1 MIDRTPSASRTEGCP
16 AAVEPKAVCPRM
28 RPAANT
34 YESNIDGLRAVAV
47 LGVLAFHAFPR
58 LLPGGFVGVDVFF
71 VISGYLIT
79 GILHRE
85 MTHGTF
91 SLAKFYE
98 RRARRILPALILVC
112 LTTTVACW
120 FILLPDAFEKY
131 GQSLIAVGL
140 FGANYFFLR
149 SSGYFDGASHEKPLL
164 HTWSLG
170 VEEQF
175 YLAWPLLML
184 AMLAL
189 LRRERAPVM
198 AVGLVLLASLA
209 YSEFLV
215 RVNEN
220 AAFFSTF
227 SRAWQLAAG
236 ALLALSPAGKLLGR
250 TAHGRDIASVA
261 GLALIAAAFFLLSED
276 SSFPGIAALV
286 PTVGASLVIMAG
298 ASSLGGRML
307 SASALVRIGLV
318 SYPLYLWHWPILAL
332 HRYETGAPPEPG
344 VALLALGASYLLA
357 EITYRFVERPI
368 RSPAQR
374 LPRTTRRVLVSSA
387 AALSASII
395 VGAALK
401 ATKGW
406 PARLDGETRAV
417 YEALSQGNPRRPYCD
432 GYDNAFRNDASCNF
446 GVAKPQGASFDIVV
460 FGDSNAD
467 HWVPMLEDYARRN
480 NLSGRQVTQSACGP
494 VLGSDHPH
502 FSRSRN
508 QDCATYH
515 QTVVD
520 FLERNP
526 GTKIVVLAGNWSAY
540 DTKLRRNGVDLGKA
554 AEAAADK
561 AAEPGTLKWFIAATL
576 AHVRSRGPDVLVIAS
591 IPHIPHFAP
600 RCVAEGLKTGAGTRH
615 CGMKRAEADSQIKVP
630 TKIFDELAA
639 TSKGVF
645 VLKPAE
651 LICSKTECDPVL
663 DGTLLYR
670 DLGHLNAS
678 GARLLGRRM
687 PMPLL

>member
-1 MIDRTPSASRTEGCP
+1 
-16 AAVEPKAVCPRM
+16 M
-28 RPAANT
+28 RPAHT

-47 LGVLAFHAFPR
+47 LGVLTFHALPR
-58 LLPGGFVGVDVFF
+58 LLPGGFLGVDVFF

-85 MTHGTF
+85 MTEGTF
-91 SLAKFYE
+91 SLARFYE

-112 LTTTVACW
+112 LATTVAGW
-120 FILLPDAFEKY
+120 FVLLPDAFEKY
-131 GQSLIAVGL
+131 GQSLVAVGV
-140 FGANYFFLR
+140 FGANYFFLK

-175 YLAWPLLML
+175 YVAWPLLML

-189 LRRERAPVM
+189 FGTARARLL
-198 AVGLVLLASLA
+198 AIGLVLLASLA

-236 ALLALSPAGKLLGR
+236 ALLALSPARTLLSR
-250 TAHGRDIASVA
+250 TAHGREIASIA
-261 GLALIAAAFFLLSED
+261 GLALIAAAFVLLSED
-276 SSFPGIAALV
+276 SSLPGIAALV
-286 PTVGASLVIMAG
+286 PTVGAALVIMAG
-298 ASSLGGRML
+298 ASSLGGRIL

-332 HRYETGAPPEPG
+332 HRYQTGAPPEPG
-344 VALLALGASYLLA
+344 TAVLVLGASYLLA
-357 EITYRFVERPI
+357 EFTYRFIERPI

-374 LPRTTRRVLVSSA
+374 LPGTTRRVLVSSA
-387 AALSASII
+387 AALSACIV

-417 YEALSQGNPRRPYCD
+417 YETLNQSNPRRQHCD
-432 GYDNAFRNDASCNF
+432 GHDNAFRNDAACNF
-446 GVAKPQGASFDIVV
+446 GVAKPQNASFDLVV

-494 VLGSDHPH
+494 VLGSDHPQ

-526 GTKIVVLAGNWSAY
+526 GTKIVVVAGHWSAY
-540 DTKLRRNGVDLGKA
+540 DTKLGRNRVDLGKV
-554 AEAAADK
+554 AEAAANK
-561 AAEPGTLKWFIAATL
+561 AAEPGTLKWFVAATV
-576 AHVRSRGPDVLVIAS
+576 AHIRSKGPEVLVIGS
-591 IPHIPHFAP
+591 IPHLPHFAA
-600 RCVAEGLKTGAGTRH
+600 RCVAEGLKTGAGTGH
-615 CGMKRAEADSQIKVP
+615 CGIKRAEADSQIKAS
-630 TKIFDELAA
+630 TEIFEELAA
-639 TSKGVF
+639 ASDGVF
-645 VLKPAE
+645 LLKPAE
-651 LICSKTECDPVL
+651 LICSKAECDPVL

-687 PMPLL
+687 AMPVLDTDSAD